1 MNRSPVVE
9 RPHPRGMTGV
19 RTSAEETVARIERGY
34 RNPYLIAW
42 VRQTIQAAKLPDARG
57 YPNPDNL
64 VRALFDA
71 QKKKVAFVKDP
82 VDTEAIGGAAEL
94 LCIDPNGFC
103 YLGGDCDDQL
113 VVLGSAAMAA
123 GVPVK
128 LRVRRYAGQSQ
139 AHVTLLYDS
148 APRGGG
154 PWKCVDPSVESGVCS
169 NAPYEEEF
177 IMEIPTGTA
186 DHGTFIG
193 TGQTPLER
201 RIDCL
206 HERRPDLMNADE
218 LRRVVEGVQC
228 TRCRGYAWDLSFMV
242 PAHLDDGWHHP
253 SCPLVRGASTLGDSP
268 AELPADQ
275 AAAWL
280 GVLQGTR
287 DYLAR
292 SSARLRA
299 NSAANAKVR
308 ADLGIAP
315 YDATPGEGGGGA
327 PPLAVYAQ
335 TGAWTKEAASAESK
349 LLATAD
355 FMVGALDDG
364 LSGKRPLAWHD
375 GDLYVGALPGDPYRV
390 LMAPGPDGTPVPT
403 YFDPASNQPSGQ
415 VGILPIVI
423 ALVVAVVAVAAAY
436 ATAKICDYL
445 ATKHHDEML
454 ADVAHNQ
461 DTLVQSGQMT
471 ADQALAQTK
480 ALTDLSKA
488 STPPPPASIWSRLP
502 WLGPGLALVL
512 GVGGGVLLSRFSG
525 TVSRL
530 LPARA

>member
-1 MNRSPVVE
+1 MNHSPVVE

-19 RTSAEETVARIERGY
+19 RTSAEETVARIARGY

-57 YPNPDNL
+57 YPQPDNIL
-64 VRALFDA
+64 RALFDA

-94 LCIDPNGFC
+94 LCLDPAGFC

-123 GVPVK
+123 GIPVK

-148 APRGGG
+148 APRTGG
-154 PWKCVDPSVESGVCS
+154 PWKCIDPSVDSGVCS
-169 NAPYEEEF
+169 SAPYEEEF

-186 DHGTFIG
+186 EHGTFIG
-193 TGQTPLER
+193 TGAPPVDVLALIEK
-201 RIDCL
+201 IHC
-206 HERRPDLMNADE
+206 E
-218 LRRVVEGVQC
+218 
-228 TRCRGYAWDLSFMV
+228 RCRNFSWLLNGSMLPVLA
-242 PAHLDDGWHHP
+242 DGAWHHP
-253 SCPLVRGASTLGDSP
+253 SCPVIRPRRSLEGSTLGDAP
-268 AELPADQ
+268 AQLPADQ

-292 SSARLRA
+292 SASRLRA
-299 NSAANAKVR
+299 NSAANAQVR
-308 ADLGIAP
+308 ADLGIVAFDAP
-315 YDATPGEGGGGA
+315 PGEGGGGA
-327 PPLAVYAQ
+327 PPLAAYAQ
-335 TGAWTKEAASAESK
+335 TGAWTKEAADAESK

-355 FMVGALDDG
+355 FLVGAMDDG
-364 LSGKRPLAWHD
+364 LAGRRPLYWHD
-375 GDLYVGALPGDPYRV
+375 GDLYVGAQPGDPYRV
-390 LMAPGPDGTPVPT
+390 LMAPGPDGSPVPT
-403 YFDPASNQPSGQ
+403 YFDPVSNQPSGQ
-415 VGILPIVI
+415 IGFVVAIVV
-423 ALVVAVVAVAAAY
+423 AAVVAVVAVAAAY

-461 DTLVQSGQMT
+461 DQMIQTGQMT
-471 ADQALAQTK
+471 PDQALAQTK

-488 STPPPPASIWSRLP
+488 SAKPPSPSIWSRLP
-502 WLGPGLALVL
+502 FLGPGLALVL
-512 GVGGGVLLSRFSG
+512 GVGGGFLLARFG
-525 TVSRL
+525 GAATRL
-530 LPARA
+530 LPAHG